1 MKSKL
6 FAVAMAAMLMLA
18 MPVLAWASPSPET
31 HKATAENGT
40 SLVVSGGGT
49 VETIEAVSTQAK
61 NIPDGVTAFASFEIT
76 GDIPEGETMNLTF
89 GLGEKYAG
97 ATVDVYIEHSDG
109 TTDVQEGLTV
119 AADGTLTITIDKL
132 SIFSLVVDDSTAT
145 GATGADNGS
154 TSPKTGVDMTA
165 VAGGT
170 AVAAIA
176 AGVVFCA
183 LRRKTNE

>member
-6 FAVAMAAMLMLA
+6 FAVVMAAMLMLA
-18 MPVLAWASPSPET
+18 MPVLAWANPSPEANS
-31 HKATAENGT
+31 ATAANGT
-40 SLVVSGGGT
+40 TLVVSGSGT
-49 VETIEAVSTQAK
+49 VDSVKAVSTQAK
-61 NIPDGVTAFASFEIT
+61 NVPEGVEAFASFEVLGTIA
-76 GDIPEGETMNLTF
+76 DGESLTLTF

-97 ATVDVYIEHSDG
+97 ATVDVYIQHGDG

-119 AADGTLTITIDKL
+119 AADGTLTITVDKL

-154 TSPKTGVDMTA
+154 TSPKTGVDMTT

-183 LRRKTNE
+183 LRRKINE